1 MYTLAMQGCV
11 VTSTGFEKEA
21 KTTIQKRVEMMGGI
35 YANAFTDQVTHLVA
49 RVVRSAKYDVALK
62 KETPIMT
69 EEWVDKVSEWFK
81 DRTFRKFDISLIISQ
96 AITISTCFS
105 LGLGKEQA
113 RERAGVRRAV
123 RQVQVPLPAEPDH
136 RRLAAQPEG

>member
-49 RVVRSAKYDVALK
+49 RLVRSAKYDVALK

-69 EEWVDKVSEWFK
+69 EEWVDKVSGTKTENFENL
-81 DRTFRKFDISLIISQ
+81 ISAS
-96 AITISTCFS
+96 
-105 LGLGKEQA
+105 
-113 RERAGVRRAV
+113 
-123 RQVQVPLPAEPDH
+123 
-136 RRLAAQPEG
+136 